1 MNADRETQYSIDA
14 NSIGG
19 EIEAPEMFRLRLQAE
34 ELTLRRPTSDFESM
48 ESLDSSPDTILYPHQ
63 VHAAH
68 FAVSNP
74 MLRGVLLADEVGLG
88 KTIEAGM
95 IIKEMVYRGSRNVLV
110 MAGRS
115 LCQQW
120 RGEMEERFGLDF
132 EVLDTRR
139 VRELERAGEDPFSGL
154 RITTYHYVNYH
165 FEKFARTPWDL
176 VVIDEAHKL
185 KNPEGALHE
194 STQRLPK
201 RFVCLLTATPIQNHL
216 TELWSIST
224 LIDERALGTEFSFR
238 ERFCADTR
246 GLAIQNANDLKD
258 RLSSFAIRTLRSDV
272 PEIKFTARIPKLFD
286 FRLNDDE
293 RRLYRGVS
301 DYLSRPTWAFGPDT
315 GGKYMILLIYRK
327 LLASSSFALRSA
339 LHKLV
344 ARLEAM
350 LEGRKAEDIDAEEF
364 GDDVAAS
371 VETVDE
377 DSAEET
383 VVADGIA
390 HSIEEE
396 LSEVREYARLC
407 DSITENAKAQRVVE
421 AMPELL
427 DAGDKVLIFTQYI
440 ATQEHLAKELRQA
453 GYDVVEFNGQL
464 KKHANPDKDEQEQAK
479 RRFRDHAD
487 VMIATDA
494 GAEGLNLQFCHIVVN
509 YDLPWNPM
517 KIEQRIGRCH
527 RIGQEHDVVVANLVA
542 TDNEADRRI
551 VELLTEKIHL
561 FDSVLGGTDEILG
574 SIEDGMDFE
583 RRIFNI
589 LQSCREP
596 EEIDQAFDQLQLD
609 LEDVI
614 EERKA
619 TGTSLL
625 LGGFDERL
633 QDHLQVA
640 ERETKKALDARTE
653 TLRDFCLDTLDYHG
667 AQVIHEDGIYEVYT
681 PSQFFL
687 HSEELLDPKYR
698 GTFRRDADPSVSRF
712 TKDHPFVEAA
722 LSYHIDHGH
731 RSAITL
737 AYTGNHN
744 IHGMEELVGSE
755 GWWLNFKVTFEG
767 YETEDHLLP
776 LLLVHRDGE
785 FAPNELLTENA
796 SRITYES
803 LSPERSLPLPGEEV
817 VRGWLEPRIAEL
829 FEEIQERNAGYYL
842 ERRQVLDEFY
852 GAKGD
857 GEVLAE
863 RKHQVEQTRRAI
875 ADLDDQ
881 IDDATSATE
890 KAALYDERD
899 ALEEKLFD
907 LEGKMLAE
915 QRQHAQE
922 KRKALRKL
930 DDLRALRSEV
940 RLVNMAQW
948 ELV

>member
-1 MNADRETQYSIDA
+1 MSLDLRIDPP
-14 NSIGG
+14 G
-19 EIEAPEMFRLRLQAE
+19 EIEAPQMFQLRLQAE

-95 IIKEMVYRGSRNVLV
+95 IIKETVYRGGRNVLI
-110 MAGRS
+110 MAARS

-132 EVLDTRR
+132 AVLDTPN
-139 VRELERAGEDPFSGL
+139 VKKLQAAGKDPFSGM
-154 RITTYHYVNYH
+154 RVTTYHYVH
-165 FEKFARTPWDL
+165 HHLDEFARTPWDL
-176 VVIDEAHKL
+176 VIIDEAHKL
-185 KNPEGALHE
+185 KNPEGAHHE
-194 STQRLPK
+194 STKKLPK
-201 RFVCLLTATPIQNHL
+201 RFVCLLTATPIQNDL
-216 TELWSIST
+216 LELWSIST
-224 LIDERALGTEFSFR
+224 IIDERALGTEFSFR
-238 ERFCADTR
+238 EKFCGDTR
-246 GLAIQNANDLKD
+246 GLVIQNADDLKD
-258 RLSSFAIRTLRSDV
+258 RLSNFAIRTLRSDV

-286 FRLNDDE
+286 FTLNSDE
-293 RRLYRGVS
+293 RRLYEGVS
-301 DYLSRPTWAFGPDT
+301 RYLSEPNWAFGDG

-327 LLASSSFALRSA
+327 LLASSSFALQSA

-350 LEGRKAEDIDAEEF
+350 VAGREAEELEAEDL

-371 VETVDE
+371 VETVEESERDE
-377 DSAEET
+377 R
-383 VVADGIA
+383 VVPDGIT
-390 HSIEEE
+390 HSIEAE
-396 LSEVREYARLC
+396 LTQVREFARLC
-407 DSITENAKAQRVVE
+407 DSITENAKAQRIVE

-427 DAGDKVLIFTQYI
+427 NAGSKVLIFTQYI
-440 ATQEHLAKELRQA
+440 ATQQHLARRLRQS
-453 GYDVVEFNGQL
+453 GYDVLEFSGQL
-464 KKHANPDKDEQEQAK
+464 KKHANPDKDEQEQVK

-494 GAEGLNLQFCHIVVN
+494 GAEGLNLQFCHIIVN

-527 RIGQEHDVVVANLVA
+527 RIGQQHDVVVANLVA
-542 TDNEADRRI
+542 RDNEADQRI
-551 VELLTEKIHL
+551 VELLMEKIHL

-589 LQSCREP
+589 LQSCRDP
-596 EEIDQAFDQLQLD
+596 EEIDHAFDQLQLD
-609 LEDVI
+609 LEDVL
-614 EERKA
+614 EDRKE

-633 QDHLQVA
+633 RDHLKVA
-640 ERETKKALDARTE
+640 ERETQKALDSRTE
-653 TLRDFCLDTLDYHG
+653 MLRDFCLDTLDYHG
-667 AQVIHEDGIYEVYT
+667 AQVVQEDDIYEVYT

-687 HSEELLDPKYR
+687 HCEDLLDPKYR
-698 GTFRRDADPSVSRF
+698 GTFRREADPSVSRF

-722 LSYHIDHGH
+722 LSYHRDQGH
-731 RSAITL
+731 RSAMRL
-737 AYTGNHN
+737 LYTGNHN

-767 YETEDHLLP
+767 YETEDHLLSLA
-776 LLLVHRDGE
+776 LLHQNGE
-785 FAPNELLTENA
+785 LIPNELLTENV
-796 SRITYES
+796 SRITNEP
-803 LSPERSLPLPGEEV
+803 LSPERSLPLPEADV
-817 VRGWLEPRIAEL
+817 VSAWLEPRIAEL

-842 ERRQVLDEFY
+842 ERREVLDEYY

-863 RKHQVEQTRRAI
+863 RRHQVEETKRAI
-875 ADLDDQ
+875 AELDDQ
-881 IDDATSATE
+881 IDAASSSTE
-890 KAALYDERD
+890 KATLYDERD
-899 ALEEKLFD
+899 KLEDRLFD
-907 LEGKMLAE
+907 LEGKMLNE

-922 KRKALRKL
+922 KREALRKL
-930 DDLRALRSEV
+930 DDLRELSSEV
-940 RLVNMAQW
+940 RLVNLAQW

>member
-1 MNADRETQYSIDA
+1 
-14 NSIGG
+14 
-19 EIEAPEMFRLRLQAE
+19 MFRDVLLRSPDAPMMFLLRLRAE
-34 ELTLRRPTSDFESM
+34 ELTLRRSSSDFESM

-95 IIKEMVYRGSRNVLV
+95 IIKEMVYRGGRNVLI
-110 MAGRS
+110 MAARS

-120 RGEMEERFGLDF
+120 RGEMEERFGLSFD
-132 EVLDTRR
+132 VLDTPN
-139 VRELERAGEDPFSGL
+139 VKKLEAEGEDPFSGL
-154 RITTYHYVNYH
+154 RVTTYHYVNHH
-165 FEKFARTPWDL
+165 FDKFARTPWDL
-176 VVIDEAHKL
+176 VVVDEAHKL

-194 STQRLPK
+194 STKKLPK
-201 RFVCLLTATPIQNHL
+201 RFICLLTATPIQNYL
-216 TELWSIST
+216 TELWAIST

-238 ERFCADTR
+238 ERFCGDTR
-246 GLAIQNANDLKD
+246 GLVIQNVNELKD

-286 FRLNDDE
+286 FTLNDDE
-293 RRLYRGVS
+293 RRLYEGVS
-301 DYLSRPTWAFGPDT
+301 GYLSRPNWAFGADG

-327 LLASSSFALRSA
+327 LLASSSFALQSA

-350 LEGRKAEDIDAEEF
+350 VAGRETEELGAEEL

-371 VETVDE
+371 VDAVEE
-377 DSAEET
+377 SSASDCVFPEGVT
-383 VVADGIA
+383 
-390 HSIEEE
+390 HSIEAE
-396 LSEVREYARLC
+396 LAEVREYARLC
-407 DSITENAKAQRVVE
+407 DSITENAKAKRVVE

-427 DAGDKVLIFTQYI
+427 GAGSKVLIFTQYI
-440 ATQEHLAKELRQA
+440 ATQKHLAKRLRQA
-453 GYDVVEFNGQL
+453 GYDVVEFSGEL
-464 KKHANPDKDEQEQAK
+464 KKHANPEKDEQELAK

-494 GAEGLNLQFCHIVVN
+494 GAEGLNLQFCHILVN

-551 VELLTEKIHL
+551 VELLVEKIHL

-589 LQSCREP
+589 LQSCRAP
-596 EEIDQAFDQLQLD
+596 EQIDQAFDQLQLD

-614 EERKA
+614 EDRKA
-619 TGTSLL
+619 TGTSML

-633 QDHLQVA
+633 QDHLRVA
-640 ERETKKALDARTE
+640 ERETRRALDSRAQM
-653 TLRDFCLDTLDYHG
+653 LRDFCMETLDYHG
-667 AQVIHEDGIYEVYT
+667 SKVAEEDGVYDVFT
-681 PSQFFL
+681 PPQFFL
-687 HSEELLDPKYR
+687 HSDDLLDPKYR
-698 GTFRRDADPSVSRF
+698 GTFRRDLDPSIARF
-712 TKDHPFVEAA
+712 TKEHPFVEAA
-722 LSYHIDHGH
+722 LSYHGDQGH
-731 RSAITL
+731 RSAMKL
-737 AYTGNHN
+737 LYTGNHN
-744 IHGMEELVGSE
+744 IHGMEEFVGSE

-767 YETEDHLLP
+767 YETEDHLLTLV
-776 LLLVHRDGE
+776 LLHQDGELVH
-785 FAPNELLTENA
+785 NELLSENA
-796 SRITYES
+796 IRITNES
-803 LSPERSLPLPGEEV
+803 ATPERSLPLPGADALSL
-817 VRGWLEPRIAEL
+817 WLEPKMAKL
-829 FEEIQERNAGYYL
+829 FEEIQERNAGHYL
-842 ERRQVLDEFY
+842 ERRQVLDEYY

-863 RKHQVEQTRRAI
+863 RKYQVQETKRSI
-875 ADLDDQ
+875 AELDDQ
-881 IDDATSATE
+881 IDATASSTE
-890 KAALYDERD
+890 KMALLDQRD
-899 ALEEKLFD
+899 ALEERLFD
-907 LEGKMLAE
+907 LEGKMLNE

-922 KRKALRKL
+922 KREALHKL
-930 DDLRALRSEV
+930 DDLRELSSKV
-940 RLVNMAQW
+940 QLVNIAQW